1 MILNTVILIVHVFL
15 ALAIIGL
22 VLMQR
27 GKGAEAG
34 AAFGAGAS
42 GTVFGAS
49 GSANFL
55 SHTTAVLAT
64 LFFLTSL
71 ALAYLARDVRVPD
84 SIVDQAVQTEVL
96 PAPEQNALPAP
107 EQSTPPS
114 ATTVQPATAEPAAD
128 TADTATTDAPATDS
142 GAKEPPAA
150 SETGSK

>member
-1 MILNTVILIVHVFL
+1 MILHTVILIVHVFL

-84 SIVDQAVQTEVL
+84 SIVDQAAQSQVL
-96 PAPEQNALPAP
+96 PTPEQPAAEQNALPA
-107 EQSTPPS
+107 EQPPVTS
-114 ATTVQPATAEPAAD
+114 EQPVANTAE
-128 TADTATTDAPATDS
+128 ATDS
-142 GAKEPPAA
+142 TDTKTSETGAKEPPAA

>member
-1 MILNTVILIVHVFL
+1 MILHTVILIVHVFL

-84 SIVDQAVQTEVL
+84 SIVDQAVQSEVL
-96 PAPEQNALPAP
+96 PVPEQNALPAP

-114 ATTVQPATAEPAAD
+114 ATTGQPGAIEPAAD
-128 TADTATTDAPATDS
+128 TADTATTDTPATDS
-142 GAKEPPAA
+142 GTKEPPAA

>member
-1 MILNTVILIVHVFL
+1 MILHTIILIVHVFL

-55 SHTTAVLAT
+55 SRTTAVLAT

-84 SIVDQAVQTEVL
+84 SLVDQAVQSEVL
-96 PAPEQNALPAP
+96 PAPEQSAPAP
-107 EQSTPPS
+107 
-114 ATTVQPATAEPAAD
+114 ATTGQPATTEPAAD
-128 TADTATTDAPATDS
+128 TDAPTTDN
-142 GAKEPPAA
+142 GAKEPPTA
-150 SETGSK
+150 SETGSN

>member
-1 MILNTVILIVHVFL
+1 MILHTIILIVHVFL

-55 SHTTAVLAT
+55 SRTTAVLAT

-84 SIVDQAVQTEVL
+84 SLVDQAVQSEVL
-96 PAPEQNALPAP
+96 PAPEQSAPAP
-107 EQSTPPS
+107 
-114 ATTVQPATAEPAAD
+114 ATTGQPATTEPAAD
-128 TADTATTDAPATDS
+128 TDVPTTDS
-142 GAKEPPAA
+142 GAKEPPTA
-150 SETGSK
+150 SETGSN